1 MTFCRDQMHHGGKT
15 LNPRATDVS
24 RLNRVS
30 DECLRW
36 HFHQSVLTVVRA
48 LGDMMWA
55 EDIMYENAYYTG
67 EYLEEDL
74 DKERESVREC
84 LEWEFGG

>member
-1 MTFCRDQMHHGGKT
+1 MR
-15 LNPRATDVS
+15 
-24 RLNRVS
+24 
-30 DECLRW
+30 
-36 HFHQSVLTVVRA
+36 
-48 LGDMMWA
+48 WA

-74 DKERESVREC
+74 DKERESVRRC